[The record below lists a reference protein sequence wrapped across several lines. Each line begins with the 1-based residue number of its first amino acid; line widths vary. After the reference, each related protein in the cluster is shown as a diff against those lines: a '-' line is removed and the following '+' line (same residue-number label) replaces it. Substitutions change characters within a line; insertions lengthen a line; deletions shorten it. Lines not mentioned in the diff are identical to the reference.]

1 VAVEGHEIVQA
12 VGSSMLQ
19 ALEGIG
25 LDEERL
31 AELINAE
38 LGATLEQAY
47 YDPKGKK
54 GQKWQ
59 YSKAQAVWGI
69 RQKARQDIN
78 RLKGHFAIEEAGTV
92 RPVSVNINLGSEGE
106 NTLDGGEAE
115 VVPAGEIEEGEE
127 G

>member
-1 VAVEGHEIVQA
+1 MAVEGHEIVQA

-25 LDEERL
+25 LDEQRL

-47 YDPKGKK
+47 YDPKSKE
-54 GQKWQ
+54 WQ
-59 YSKAQAVWGI
+59 YSKPQPVWGI
-69 RQKARQDIN
+69 RLKARQDIN